1 MSRPDQEQPPKGGSK
16 MQIKVYLVM
25 QRVGLPRP
33 GEPNVKILAARL
45 TRTAAQ
51 EMVDAIPGTYI
62 EKQLAS
68 K

>member
-1 MSRPDQEQPPKGGSK
+1 

>member
-1 MSRPDQEQPPKGGSK
+1 MTCAGKQQPPKGGSK
-16 MQIKVYLVM
+16 MQIKVYLVL
-25 QRVGLPRP
+25 QRITLVRP